1 LSDKDLVRIG
11 SVGDLEEGE
20 IRRVSVPGYE
30 PLALCRS
37 GGRLHLFADT
47 CSHGMASLSEGDV
60 ADGQVFCPF
69 HGGGFDVATGMPT
82 ERPCTIPI
90 KVYALVERDG
100 TVLIDEKKDA

>member
-1 LSDKDLVRIG
+1 MDLVRIG
-11 SVGDLEEGE
+11 KADDLQEGE

-37 GGRLHLFADT
+37 GGRLHLFADM
-47 CSHGMASLSEGDV
+47 CSHGMASLSEGEV

-90 KVYALVERDG
+90 NVYALVERDG
-100 TVLIDEKKDA
+100 DVLVAGKM